1 MARELK
7 FDIEARDG
15 LKRGIDQLA
24 NAVKVT
30 LGPKGRI
37 VVFKNSYTGI
47 HATKDGVT
55 VAENAVELEDNL
67 EKMGAEMI
75 LEAASNTGNL
85 AGDGT
90 TSATVLAQAMVEL
103 GLKNVAA
110 GANPMDLKRGM
121 DKALEYI
128 IKTIKHISI
137 DVEGSVEMI
146 RNVATISANND
157 PVIGDLIAEAF
168 EKVGTDGV
176 ITVEE
181 SSSTETY
188 VETVKGLQFDRGYLS
203 PYFMTDT
210 DGKKAEYDNIN
221 IIIVDDKISTPSDLR
236 PIIQY
241 SQSNP
246 VLLICNDI
254 STEALTAIVM
264 AKVRGN
270 SSIVAIKSPFIGEKR
285 KEALED
291 ISILTGAY
299 IISEK
304 KGYNVS
310 SFQPKMAGG
319 AEKCVINAS
328 ATIIVNGKGD
338 PVHIAEHLDF
348 LEDRKDKQPSDF
360 EKQRAEEREQRLKGG
375 VSVLYVGAVSEVELK
390 EKRDRVDD
398 SLAATKAALEEGIV
412 PGGGVALLRASS
424 NVIKLNSNNQD
435 EATGVKIVLDACKAP
450 IKQISKNSGQ
460 PGDVIINNI
469 LADENQGAGYDFKND
484 SYCDMIKSGIID
496 PTMVVRVGLENA
508 VSVAGMVIMTEC
520 VMVNTHNEEEG
531 MPQFMK

>member
-7 FDIEARDG
+7 FDVEARDG

-55 VAENAVELEDNL
+55 VAENAVDLEDNL

-103 GLKNVAA
+103 
-110 GANPMDLKRGM
+110 
-121 DKALEYI
+121 
-128 IKTIKHISI
+128 
-137 DVEGSVEMI
+137 
-146 RNVATISANND
+146 SANND
-157 PVIGDLIAEAF
+157 PVIGELIAEAF
-168 EKVGTDGV
+168 EKVGSEGV

-188 VETVKGLQFDRGYLS
+188 VNTVKGLQFDRGYLS
-203 PYFMTDT
+203 PYFMTDS

-221 IIIVDDKISTPSDLR
+221 IIIVDDKIHTPTDLR

-241 SQSNP
+241 SQNNP

-270 SSIVAIKSPFIGEKR
+270 SKIIAIKSPYIGEKR
-285 KEALED
+285 KETLED
-291 ISILTGAY
+291 LSILTGAY

-310 SFQPKMAGG
+310 TFQPKMAGG
-319 AEKCVINAS
+319 AEKCVVNATG
-328 ATIIVNGKGD
+328 TIIVNGTGNEET
-338 PVHIAEHLDF
+338 VETHLKY
-348 LEDRKDKQPSDF
+348 LEDRTSTQPSGF
-360 EKQRAEEREQRLKGG
+360 EKQRAEERSQRLRGG
-375 VSVLYVGAVSEVELK
+375 VAVLYVGAASEVELK

-412 PGGGVALLRASS
+412 AGGGVALLRASS
-424 NVIKLNSNNQD
+424 NIIKLDCDNPD
-435 EATGVKIVLDACKAP
+435 EGTGVSIVLDACKAP

-460 PGDVIINNI
+460 PGDVIINKI
-469 LADENQGAGYDFKND
+469 LESTVRQYGYDFKND
-484 SYCDMIKSGIID
+484 KYCNMIDSGIID